1 MKRLTSNERRA
12 RLRLIRRRHRIMH
25 RLPLRSDGGKPRPP
39 KLDDPDDQERDKLD
53 RVDPEIFG
61 LTDD

>member
-1 MKRLTSNERRA
+1 
-12 RLRLIRRRHRIMH
+12 MH

-53 RVDPEIFG
+53 HVDPEIFG